1 MALKKL
7 NFKIRRLLAN
17 ASKAKFFALK
27 TAREVIS
34 PKPKL
39 RILFSDRCMGEA
51 FIRKGFQLSRH
62 HVDFERLSA
71 EKIKTYDLV
80 IPLSMDDLRF
90 LQNMPQLLENNLIP
104 IPSIESTIICDDKF
118 LFDQTLREKG
128 FEQYLPK
135 TGPNLQFP
143 FLVKKKVSE
152 DGQGCYFV
160 YDAQQKEEL
169 ADLIG
174 SPEYFCQ
181 EIVRGKNEYDAHILF
196 KNHQV
201 ITSLTIKNAFAKD
214 LYLKGK
220 DRFIYTNIDKTPY
233 LDIFSEILN
242 SIGFEGL
249 CCFNYKE
256 NNGKPSIFELNPR
269 FDGSV
274 SRYFFT
280 FLRHLQ

>member
-1 MALKKL
+1 MKKL
-7 NFKIRRLLAN
+7 KFKVQRLWAN

-27 TAREVIS
+27 TAKDIIN

-39 RILFSDRCMGEA
+39 RILFSDQCKGEA
-51 FIRKGFQLSRH
+51 FIRKGFRLSRH
-62 HVDFERLSA
+62 HVDFEKLSP

-80 IPLSMDDLRF
+80 IPLSMDDLRL
-90 LQNMPQLLENNLIP
+90 LQDVPELIANNPIP
-104 IPSIESTIICDDKF
+104 IPSIESTVICDDKF

-128 FEQYLPK
+128 FGQYLPK
-135 TGPNLQFP
+135 TGPNLQLP

-160 YDAQQKEEL
+160 YDAQQKRKL

-174 SPEYFCQ
+174 NPEYFCQ

-201 ITSLTIKNAFAKD
+201 IASLTIKNAFEKD
-214 LYLKGK
+214 LYLKGRDK
-220 DRFIYTNIDKTPY
+220 FIYTNIDKSPY

-242 SIGFEGL
+242 AIDFEGL

-256 NNGKPSIFELNPR
+256 NNGKPAIFEINPR
-269 FDGSV
+269 FDGSI